1 MSKFKVDSNAD
12 NVSAEP
18 TPAPAAAESHEAVCV
33 AQTSTGSSK
42 DEAIA
47 SAATIG
53 VVAVGAA
60 LIEAALIPGIIIG
73 VAAALAPK
81 YVPQIGTKLR
91 PLFKS
96 TVGGVYKLGQKTR
109 EAVAETKERMQDLV
123 AEVTAEQQH
132 ASVTVP
138 AAATSA
144 ASVAAPEVKGSL
156 HS

>member
-109 EAVAETKERMQDLV
+109 EAVAETKERMHAFGNEPYPTTPEEFRKRLADDIELWTDV
-123 AEVTAEQQH
+123 AEQIHFE
-132 ASVTVP
+132 
-138 AAATSA
+138 
-144 ASVAAPEVKGSL
+144 KI
-156 HS
+156 